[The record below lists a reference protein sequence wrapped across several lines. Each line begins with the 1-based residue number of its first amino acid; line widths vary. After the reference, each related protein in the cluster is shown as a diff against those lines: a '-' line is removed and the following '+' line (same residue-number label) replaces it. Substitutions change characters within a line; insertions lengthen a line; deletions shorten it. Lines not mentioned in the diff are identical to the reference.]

1 MKTVESVLEPIGGYL
16 LSIERN
22 PEKGWYELR
31 VGIPKNWVY
40 GDNKSIGC
48 EIVTETDEGKL
59 IKISPKNN
67 NIVIDDLI
75 SFVEAIVRTNKKIAE
90 KEKLFNQ
97 KVEQMKGAFEKE
109 AKKFYDELE
118 LLKVNSFKNLTE
130 TLQKNPEKKSSRKKT
145 PEKPVEESKPMTSE
159 EKKAVEPDN
168 TLLELER

>member
-1 MKTVESVLEPIGGYL
+1 MKTVESVLEPVTGYL
-16 LSIERN
+16 LSMERN
-22 PEKGWYELR
+22 PEKGWYELK
-31 VGIPKNWVY
+31 VGIPKSWVY

-48 EIVTETDEGKL
+48 EIITETDEGKL
-59 IKISPKNN
+59 IKISPKNYSV
-67 NIVIDDLI
+67 VIDDLI

-130 TLQKNPEKKSSRKKT
+130 TLQKSSEKKPSRKK
-145 PEKPVEESKPMTSE
+145 PLEKPVEEPKSVESK
-159 EKKAVEPDN
+159 EKESVNTET
-168 TLLELER
+168 TLLELE